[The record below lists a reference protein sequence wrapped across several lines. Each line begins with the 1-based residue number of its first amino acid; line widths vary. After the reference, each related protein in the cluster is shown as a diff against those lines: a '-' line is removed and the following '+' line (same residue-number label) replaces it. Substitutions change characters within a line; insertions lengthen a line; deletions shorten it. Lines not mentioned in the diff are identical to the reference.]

1 MQVDL
6 EKHHAVIHELFK
18 CSERVAELEALIKD
32 SRSTLETALEAL
44 GKGKE
49 HVTIAFVQ
57 RVIDSMEDV

>member
-6 EKHHAVIHELFK
+6 ERHHAVMHEMFACK
-18 CSERVAELEALIKD
+18 IRVAELEALIKD

-49 HVTIAFVQ
+49 HVTSAFVQ
-57 RVIDSMEDV
+57 RVLDSMEDV